1 MPVAA
6 GSSPAGSTRKR
17 RDICPLDILRD
28 LDYDICTDLR
38 KAKRRYNMTA
48 KAAAKAA
55 AKPEGVLDKLSLYFP
70 KKKVESHAPI
80 ERLANMAEKKDRS
93 INYLVVEAIL
103 AYLEANE

>member
-1 MPVAA
+1 M
-6 GSSPAGSTRKR
+6 
-17 RDICPLDILRD
+17 
-28 LDYDICTDLR
+28 
-38 KAKRRYNMTA
+38 
-48 KAAAKAA
+48 AAKAKA
-55 AKPEGVLDKLSLYFP
+55 TAKPVGVLDKLSLYFP